1 MIMHKSTIRVGT
13 TEGRFRMIML
23 SVMRQ
28 FKEMY
33 SNYDIR
39 GMIGNAEQLREML
52 EKGELD
58 IAFSGISPLAPEC
71 IEKEFLFDE
80 RLYLVVSEQMLKNY
94 FPDRYPECVEEFKR
108 GADIR
113 RFSQMPFC
121 RSLPNLHCM
130 QILDHLLEKEGV
142 TLNCVHTSG
151 HFDLHQ
157 QMAQE
162 NLAACF
168 SLTMYLPHLHELN
181 RYNDNKL
188 QVFPIKDLTETNPVY
203 ILTNK
208 DKTYVEGTKEF
219 KDLLKN
225 VVKSMEYAE

>member
-1 MIMHKSTIRVGT
+1 
-13 TEGRFRMIML
+13 
-23 SVMRQ
+23 MRQ

-39 GMIGNAEQLREML
+39 GVIGNAEQLREML

-71 IEKEFLFDE
+71 IEREFLFDE
-80 RLYLVVSEQMLKNY
+80 RLYIVVSE
-94 FPDRYPECVEEFKR
+94 
-108 GADIR
+108 
-113 RFSQMPFC
+113 
-121 RSLPNLHCM
+121 
-130 QILDHLLEKEGV
+130 
-142 TLNCVHTSG
+142 
-151 HFDLHQ
+151 

-168 SLTMYLPHLHELN
+168 SLTMYLPHLYELN
-181 RYNDNKL
+181 RYNDNKR
-188 QVFPIKDLTETNPVY
+188 QVFPIKDLAETNPVY

-208 DKTYVEGTKEF
+208 DKRYVEGTKEF

-225 VVKSMEYAE
+225 VVKSMEHVG

>member
-39 GMIGNAEQLREML
+39 GVIGNAEQLREM
-52 EKGELD
+52 
-58 IAFSGISPLAPEC
+58 
-71 IEKEFLFDE
+71 
-80 RLYLVVSEQMLKNY
+80 
-94 FPDRYPECVEEFKR
+94 
-108 GADIR
+108 
-113 RFSQMPFC
+113 
-121 RSLPNLHCM
+121 
-130 QILDHLLEKEGV
+130 LEKEGV

-151 HFDLHQ
+151 HLDLHQ

-168 SLTMYLPHLHELN
+168 SLPMYLPHLHELN

-188 QVFPIKDLTETNPVY
+188 QVFPIKDLMETNPVY

>member
-1 MIMHKSTIRVGT
+1 MIMPS
-13 TEGRFRMIML
+13 L
-23 SVMRQ
+23 MRQ

-33 SNYDIR
+33 NDYGIR
-39 GMIGNAEQLREML
+39 GVIGNAEQLWEML
-52 EKGELD
+52 ENGELD
-58 IAFSGISPLAPEC
+58 IAFSGISLLAPEC

-80 RLYLVVSEQMLKNY
+80 RLYLVVSEQMLQKY
-94 FPDRYPECVEEFKR
+94 FSDKYPECVEEFKK

-113 RFSQMPFC
+113 EFSDMLFC
-121 RSLPNLHCM
+121 RSLPDLHCM
-130 QILDHLLEKEGV
+130 QILDHLLEREGI
-142 TLNCVHTSG
+142 TLDCVYTSG

-168 SLTMYLPHLHELN
+168 SLSMYLPHLHKLN
-181 RYNDNKL
+181 LYKDNKL
-188 QVFPIKDLTETNPVY
+188 LVFPIKDLTETNPVY

-208 DKTYVEGTKEF
+208 EKAYVEGTNEF

-225 VVKSMEYAE
+225 VGKDLEVSDM

>member
-1 MIMHKSTIRVGT
+1 
-13 TEGRFRMIML
+13 
-23 SVMRQ
+23 
-28 FKEMY
+28 
-33 SNYDIR
+33 
-39 GMIGNAEQLREML
+39 MIGNAEQLRE
-52 EKGELD
+52 
-58 IAFSGISPLAPEC
+58 I
-71 IEKEFLFDE
+71 
-80 RLYLVVSEQMLKNY
+80 
-94 FPDRYPECVEEFKR
+94 
-108 GADIR
+108 
-113 RFSQMPFC
+113 
-121 RSLPNLHCM
+121 
-130 QILDHLLEKEGV
+130 LEKEGV

-168 SLTMYLPHLHELN
+168 SLPMYLPHLHELN

>member
-39 GMIGNAEQLREML
+39 GVIGNAEQLREML

-108 GADIR
+108 V
-113 RFSQMPFC
+113 
-121 RSLPNLHCM
+121 
-130 QILDHLLEKEGV
+130 QILGSLVRCLSAGV
-142 TLNCVHTSG
+142 CRICIV
-151 HFDLHQ
+151 
-157 QMAQE
+157 
-162 NLAACF
+162 C
-168 SLTMYLPHLHELN
+168 
-181 RYNDNKL
+181 RY
-188 QVFPIKDLTETNPVY
+188 
-203 ILTNK
+203 
-208 DKTYVEGTKEF
+208 
-219 KDLLKN
+219 
-225 VVKSMEYAE
+225 